1 MIMIKDKS
9 LLIQRIKNSL
19 SFTAVEKRYLIKAV
33 EMAPE
38 TIEEDKED
46 ARNDRRPHPQGAH

>member
-19 SFTAVEKRYLIKAV
+19 SFTAVEKRYLIKEV

-38 TIEEDKED
+38 TFEEKEDKNNATITD
-46 ARNDRRPHPQGAH
+46 

>member
-19 SFTAVEKRYLIKAV
+19 SFTALEKRYLIKAV
-33 EMAPE
+33 ELSPE

-46 ARNDRRPHPQGAH
+46 ARDDRRPHPQSAH

>member
-1 MIMIKDKS
+1 MIMIKNKD
-9 LLIQRIKNSL
+9 LLIQRIQNSL

-46 ARNDRRPHPQGAH
+46 ARDDRRPHP

>member
-9 LLIQRIKNSL
+9 LLIQRIRNSL

-38 TIEEDKED
+38 QIEEKED
-46 ARNDRRPHPQGAH
+46 KKQIPV

>member
-1 MIMIKDKS
+1 MIPMIMIKDKS
-9 LLIQRIKNSL
+9 LLIQRIQNSL

-46 ARNDRRPHPQGAH
+46 ARNKEQQRS

>member
-9 LLIQRIKNSL
+9 LLIQRIQNSL

-33 EMAPE
+33 EMAPD

-46 ARNDRRPHPQGAH
+46 ARDDRRPHP

>member
-1 MIMIKDKS
+1 MIMIKNKD

-19 SFTAVEKRYLIKAV
+19 SFTAAEKRYLIKAV
-33 EMAPE
+33 EFAPD

-46 ARNDRRPHPQGAH
+46 AGINRRPHPQSAH

>member
-1 MIMIKDKS
+1 MIMIKNKD

-33 EMAPE
+33 EMAPDM
-38 TIEEDKED
+38 IEEDKKD
-46 ARNDRRPHPQGAH
+46 AGDKEQRRS

>member
-9 LLIQRIKNSL
+9 LLIQRIQNSL

-33 EMAPE
+33 ELAPE
-38 TIEEDKED
+38 TIEEDNED
-46 ARNDRRPHPQGAH
+46 ARNDRRPHPQSAN

>member
-9 LLIQRIKNSL
+9 LLIQRIQNSL
-19 SFTAVEKRYLIKAV
+19 SFTAVEKRYLINAV

-38 TIEEDKED
+38 TFEEDKED
-46 ARNDRRPHPQGAH
+46 AGDKKTTKELI

>member
-9 LLIQRIKNSL
+9 LLIQRIQNSL

-33 EMAPE
+33 ETAPDM
-38 TIEEDKED
+38 IEDKED
-46 ARNDRRPHPQGAH
+46 KNNATITD

>member
-1 MIMIKDKS
+1 MIMVKDKS

-38 TIEEDKED
+38 TFEDKED
-46 ARNDRRPHPQGAH
+46 EDNART

>member
-9 LLIQRIKNSL
+9 LLIQRIQNSL

-38 TIEEDKED
+38 IVEEEKED
-46 ARNDRRPHPQGAH
+46 AGDKE

>member
-9 LLIQRIKNSL
+9 LLIQRIQNSL

-33 EMAPE
+33 EMAPDM
-38 TIEEDKED
+38 IEDKED
-46 ARNDRRPHPQGAH
+46 EDNATITD